1 MSFLFYGDSKHLRK
15 RESFHFATIEKSDY
29 SKQLQSLP
37 LLPSSSSLRQDH
49 IFSNVAK
56 EVNQISDDVAII
68 YSRLQEEI
76 DTEQSQ
82 TKEVNN
88 KINHS
93 VKKLESSFSKLVKL
107 RSKFTKDSD
116 KQLKQF
122 ESKYSDIDKKVRI
135 IRDANEELLDYVTRN
150 GSIKVDATQFSKI
163 SKLLQERF
171 PESSNTTETE
181 ANKDNSGQSQNEAN
195 SESLNSSY
203 SRQSTN
209 GSQNDAKKDYHSTKG
224 NSADSNTT
232 KSYRQ
237 SISSAPLALSSIRST
252 SRPSIATTLE
262 HICIT
267 EPFTRP
273 RGMSKSADL

>member
-1 MSFLFYGDSKHLRK
+1 MSFLFYGDPKHPRK
-15 RESFHFATIEKSDY
+15 RESFHFETIEKSDY

-56 EVNQISDDVAII
+56 EVHQISDDVAII

-82 TKEVNN
+82 TKEIND

-107 RSKFTKDSD
+107 RTKFTKNSD
-116 KQLKQF
+116 KQLRQF

-135 IRDANEELLDYVTRN
+135 IRDANEELLEYVTRN
-150 GSIKVDATQFSKI
+150 GSIKVDATQFRKI

-171 PESSNTTETE
+171 PEGSNMTETD
-181 ANKDNSGQSQNEAN
+181 ADKDNSGH
-195 SESLNSSY
+195 SLNEGHAESVNSSN

-209 GSQNDAKKDYHSTKG
+209 GSQNNAKKDYHSTKG